1 LVRPTFLPRTVV
13 ILGLVSLCNDAA
25 GEMIAPLLP
34 LFLTATLGAGPAI
47 VGLIEG
53 IGEATASVLKL
64 VSGRLADRGWSIRGL
79 VIGGYS
85 LSNVVRPLIGFTSS
99 WAGVLVL
106 RFLDR
111 AGKGIRTSPRDAL
124 IVSATPPG
132 ILGRAFGFHRSM
144 DHLGAVI
151 GPLLAFAILAQGIGM
166 ADTFV
171 ISGVIGAVVV
181 LLLLFGLPRGRQQA
195 ASQPAAAVVAAKES
209 ALRLPWQTL
218 DPRLRRLIL
227 ASGVL
232 ALATTP
238 EAFIV
243 LWAHA
248 RGLEVVWVPLVWAA
262 AHLAK
267 SAIALPAG
275 TLSDRYGRATVLVV
289 GWSARVATLLSLAFL
304 PTSPLLVWVFFI
316 AYAASLALTEAAERS
331 LVGEAANERERGTA
345 FGLYHLASGVFALP
359 GALLFGVVWEWRGSA
374 TAFVVAA
381 ALTVVAIALIA
392 SSRASARSSS

>member
-1 LVRPTFLPRTVV
+1 MVRPKFLPRTVV
-13 ILGLVSLCNDAA
+13 ILGLVSLFNDAA
-25 GEMIAPLLP
+25 SEMIAPLLP
-34 LFLTATLGAGPAI
+34 LFLTATLGAGPAV

-53 IGEATASVLKL
+53 IAEATASVLKL
-64 VSGRLADRGWSIRGL
+64 ASGRLADRGWSIRAL

-85 LSNVVRPLIGFTSS
+85 LSNVARPLIGLTGS

-111 AGKGIRTSPRDAL
+111 AGKGIRTAPRDAL
-124 IVSATPPG
+124 IVTATPPD
-132 ILGRAFGFHRSM
+132 IRGRAFGFHRSM

-151 GPLLAFAILAQGIGM
+151 GPLLAFAILAQGVEM

-171 ISGVIGAVVV
+171 LSGVIGAAVV
-181 LLLLFGLPRGRQQA
+181 LLLFFGLPRSRGQA
-195 ASQPAAAVVAAKES
+195 TAEPAAAAAARS
-209 ALRLPWQTL
+209 SLIRLPWRTL
-218 DPRLRRLIL
+218 DPRLRRLIV

-248 RGLEVVWVPLVWAA
+248 QGLEIVWVPLVWAA

-267 SAIALPAG
+267 SAIAFPAG
-275 TLSDRYGRATVLVV
+275 TLSDRYGRTVVLVT
-289 GWSARVATLLSLAFL
+289 GWSARVATLLALAFA
-304 PTSPLLVWVFFI
+304 PTSPLLVWVLFI

-331 LVGEAANERERGTA
+331 LIGDVANERERGTA
-345 FGLYHLASGVFALP
+345 FGMYHLASGLLALP
-359 GALLFGVVWEWRGSA
+359 GALLFGVVWEWRGAS
-374 TAFVVAA
+374 TAFVGAG
-381 ALTVVAIALIA
+381 ALTVVAITLIA
-392 SSRASARSSS
+392 VSGTSARSPS